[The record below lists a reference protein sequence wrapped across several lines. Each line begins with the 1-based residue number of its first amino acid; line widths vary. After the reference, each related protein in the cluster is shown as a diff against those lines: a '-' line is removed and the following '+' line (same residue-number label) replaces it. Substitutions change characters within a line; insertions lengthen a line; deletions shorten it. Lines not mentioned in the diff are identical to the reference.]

1 MKTDGTEFFYMDENN
16 QNFKITNARNIAKT
30 NVNPLFETLKPI
42 YAKVSTKKHHFFLW
56 FKMFRLNPLKYVLI
70 YMLRTFTSALF
81 SGSFLLLETKYL
93 KVEEKISICQY
104 FSLSKL
110 KYEMWKK
117 VLSKCA
123 IRLFYNYVSLFLN
136 SNTFSLCSICN
147 VWFFYYQNYF
157 FEAQVI
163 NSLILFTTSPIICD
177 V

>member
-104 FSLSKL
+104 FLVFQNWNMKC
-110 KYEMWKK
+110 EKK
-117 VLSKCA
+117 
-123 IRLFYNYVSLFLN
+123 FYQSVRYVYSITMFHC
-136 SNTFSLCSICN
+136 FSI
-147 VWFFYYQNYF
+147 Q
-157 FEAQVI
+157 
-163 NSLILFTTSPIICD
+163 ILFHCVLFATYDFFTIKIISLRLKLLIH
-177 V
+177 